1 MCASIG
7 SVSPDPARVWLVRPG
22 NPDAVEG
29 RLSLERHAL
38 TVIMEGD
45 EALPIPTNRIRRVR
59 RRRGTPILEIDY
71 TDARAEVS
79 TVFIYFVNPPPLH
92 RTGPGTL
99 VLPSRGVE
107 RAAGAVSLRASNRML
122 KPTVTSWARAIREA
136 AGI

>member
-1 MCASIG
+1 M
-7 SVSPDPARVWLVRPG
+7 SPEPARVWLVRRG
-22 NPDAVEG
+22 DPDTVAG

-38 TVIMEGD
+38 TFTAEG
-45 EALPIPTNRIRRVR
+45 EEPLPIPTNRIRRVR
-59 RRRGTPILEIDY
+59 RRRGTPILELDY

-79 TVFIYFVNPPPLH
+79 TVFIYFIKPPPLR

-122 KPTVTSWARAIREA
+122 KPTVASWARAIREA